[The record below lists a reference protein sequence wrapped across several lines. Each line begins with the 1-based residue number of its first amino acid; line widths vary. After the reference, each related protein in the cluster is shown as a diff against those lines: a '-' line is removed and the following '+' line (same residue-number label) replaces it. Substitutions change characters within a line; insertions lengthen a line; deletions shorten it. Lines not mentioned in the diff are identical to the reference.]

1 MSPRPAA
8 KTDDVD
14 VDAEPEAPQ
23 IPAKAE
29 KTLEATLEMS
39 NPPEAAATTD
49 EGSADG
55 AVVGTKRKAEDS
67 TFARDA
73 STEALP
79 ANGLQIDRT
88 EGPPGKSSVC
98 RVEGCDVVFS
108 TAHEC
113 RARACQKH
121 CSALFVRLKGAG
133 PDEHSRFCYQCHKF
147 HPMDNF
153 RGADGTLLPRHNCSQ
168 SQVQR
173 LERRKR
179 KDALKASKKMA
190 EALGLTH
197 PAQIHAVNLLGATNV
212 GQLLLANQVASQQDQ
227 LLALIGGGGMAGLGG
242 AGGGMAGLGGA
253 GGGMAG
259 LGGAGLG
266 AAGLGGAGGGMKG
279 LGGAGGGAAALGM
292 AGLGG
297 AGGGAA
303 ALLGGGETGS
313 LAQNVAAAQNVAVI
327 QQLLG
332 RQAGVGAA
340 QQQNVA
346 TIQQLL
352 GGQAGAP
359 QQNVATIQQ
368 LLGGHSGAP
377 QQNVAA
383 IQQLL
388 GGQAGVGAAQQNV
401 AAIQQLL
408 GGQAGVGAA
417 RPNVGQTPQQES
429 LYQALNQNPLSGQMS
444 QLDMLAAIQQQQQH
458 LAILNAVGGA
468 KGGAAGAQLSGLGG
482 QGGAGVSTTLDAAMQ
497 QEAMKQN
504 MMSHRASFLNMMS
517 GAQGGAQLGPIDAT
531 AGLHGPRGYGDYR
544 EGTPGTPGCGGYGTP
559 GTPGCGGYRTRE
571 ERESSQRIDGATGR
585 RRHQAS
591 EVNPLAY
598 IVRLR

>member
-29 KTLEATLEMS
+29 KALEATLEMS

-227 LLALIGGGGMAGLGG
+227 LLALIGGGGMTGLGG
-242 AGGGMAGLGGA
+242 AGGGMTGLGGA
-253 GGGMAG
+253 GG
-259 LGGAGLG
+259 
-266 AAGLGGAGGGMKG
+266 
-279 LGGAGGGAAALGM
+279 GM

-352 GGQAGAP
+352 GGHSGAP

-368 LLGGHSGAP
+368 LLGGQSGAA
-377 QQNVAA
+377 QQNVSA

-388 GGQAGVGAAQQNV
+388 GKQAGVGAAQQNV

-417 RPNVGQTPQQES
+417 QQNVGQTPQQES
-429 LYQALNQNPLSGQMS
+429 LYQALNQKPLSGQMS

-482 QGGAGVSTTLDAAMQ
+482 QGGAGVSTMLDAAMQ
-497 QEAMKQN
+497 QEAMKLN

-544 EGTPGTPGCGGYGTP
+544 EGLQGLQGVAGTAPGTKGSLLSGLMGQLGGEGTKP
-559 GTPGCGGYRTRE
+559 PK
-571 ERESSQRIDGATGR
+571 
-585 RRHQAS
+585 
-591 EVNPLAY
+591 
-598 IVRLR
+598 

>member
-8 KTDDVD
+8 KTNDVD

-55 AVVGTKRKAEDS
+55 AVVGTKRKAENS

-242 AGGGMAGLGGA
+242 AGGGM
-253 GGGMAG
+253 
-259 LGGAGLG
+259 
-266 AAGLGGAGGGMKG
+266 KG
-279 LGGAGGGAAALGM
+279 L
-292 AGLGG
+292 
-297 AGGGAA
+297 GGAA

-340 QQQNVA
+340 QQQNV
-346 TIQQLL
+346 
-352 GGQAGAP
+352 
-359 QQNVATIQQ
+359 
-368 LLGGHSGAP
+368 
-377 QQNVAA
+377 
-383 IQQLL
+383 
-388 GGQAGVGAAQQNV
+388 
-401 AAIQQLL
+401 
-408 GGQAGVGAA
+408 
-417 RPNVGQTPQQES
+417 GQTPQQES
-429 LYQALNQNPLSGQMS
+429 LYQAVNQKPLSGQMS

-544 EGTPGTPGCGGYGTP
+544 EGLQGLQGVAGTAPGTKGSLLSGLMGQLGGEGTKP
-559 GTPGCGGYRTRE
+559 PK
-571 ERESSQRIDGATGR
+571 
-585 RRHQAS
+585 
-591 EVNPLAY
+591 
-598 IVRLR
+598 

>member
-8 KTDDVD
+8 KTNDVD

-55 AVVGTKRKAEDS
+55 AVVGTKRKAENS

-242 AGGGMAGLGGA
+242 AGLGA
-253 GGGMAG
+253 
-259 LGGAGLG
+259 AGLG

-279 LGGAGGGAAALGM
+279 L
-292 AGLGG
+292 
-297 AGGGAA
+297 GGAA

-340 QQQNVA
+340 QQQNV
-346 TIQQLL
+346 
-352 GGQAGAP
+352 
-359 QQNVATIQQ
+359 
-368 LLGGHSGAP
+368 
-377 QQNVAA
+377 
-383 IQQLL
+383 
-388 GGQAGVGAAQQNV
+388 
-401 AAIQQLL
+401 
-408 GGQAGVGAA
+408 
-417 RPNVGQTPQQES
+417 GQTPQQES
-429 LYQALNQNPLSGQMS
+429 LYQAVNQKPLSGQMS

-544 EGTPGTPGCGGYGTP
+544 EGIQGLQGVAGTGLQGLQGVAGTAPGTKGSLLSGLMGQLGGEGTKP
-559 GTPGCGGYRTRE
+559 PK
-571 ERESSQRIDGATGR
+571 
-585 RRHQAS
+585 
-591 EVNPLAY
+591 
-598 IVRLR
+598 

>member
-8 KTDDVD
+8 KTDDVDVD

-29 KTLEATLEMS
+29 KALEATLEMS

-227 LLALIGGGGMAGLGG
+227 LLALLGGGGMAGLGG
-242 AGGGMAGLGGA
+242 AG
-253 GGGMAG
+253 
-259 LGGAGLG
+259 
-266 AAGLGGAGGGMKG
+266 
-279 LGGAGGGAAALGM
+279 
-292 AGLGG
+292 GG

-352 GGQAGAP
+352 GGQ
-359 QQNVATIQQ
+359 
-368 LLGGHSGAP
+368 S
-377 QQNVAA
+377 
-383 IQQLL
+383 
-388 GGQAGVGAAQQNV
+388 GVGAAQQNV

-417 RPNVGQTPQQES
+417 QPNVGQTPQQES
-429 LYQALNQNPLSGQMS
+429 LYQALNQKPLSGQMS

-482 QGGAGVSTTLDAAMQ
+482 QGGAGVSTMLDAAMQ
-497 QEAMKQN
+497 QEAMKLN

-517 GAQGGAQLGPIDAT
+517 GAQGGAQLGPVDAT
-531 AGLHGPRGYGDYR
+531 AGLQGPRGYGDYR
-544 EGTPGTPGCGGYGTP
+544 EGLQGLQGVAGTAPGTNGSLLSGLMGQLGGEGTKP
-559 GTPGCGGYRTRE
+559 PK
-571 ERESSQRIDGATGR
+571 
-585 RRHQAS
+585 
-591 EVNPLAY
+591 
-598 IVRLR
+598 

>member
-8 KTDDVD
+8 KTDDVDVD

-29 KTLEATLEMS
+29 KALEATLEMS

-79 ANGLQIDRT
+79 ANGLQIDRR

-227 LLALIGGGGMAGLGG
+227 LLALLGGGGLAGLGG
-242 AGGGMAGLGGA
+242 AAGVRLTFSTFGQADGCDELLEA
-253 GGGMAG
+253 VRRSQMSVGQAWE
-259 LGGAGLG
+259 LLG
-266 AAGLGGAGGGMKG
+266 ACASRSAFEGRL
-279 LGGAGGGAAALGM
+279 AALRA
-292 AGLGG
+292 AGVHASV
-297 AGGGAA
+297 AGP
-303 ALLGGGETGS
+303 EDE
-313 LAQNVAAAQNVAVI
+313 
-327 QQLLG
+327 
-332 RQAGVGAA
+332 AGVGD
-340 QQQNVA
+340 
-346 TIQQLL
+346 
-352 GGQAGAP
+352 
-359 QQNVATIQQ
+359 
-368 LLGGHSGAP
+368 
-377 QQNVAA
+377 
-383 IQQLL
+383 
-388 GGQAGVGAAQQNV
+388 GVGV
-401 AAIQQLL
+401 
-408 GGQAGVGAA
+408 
-417 RPNVGQTPQQES
+417 
-429 LYQALNQNPLSGQMS
+429 
-444 QLDMLAAIQQQQQH
+444 
-458 LAILNAVGGA
+458 
-468 KGGAAGAQLSGLGG
+468 
-482 QGGAGVSTTLDAAMQ
+482 
-497 QEAMKQN
+497 
-504 MMSHRASFLNMMS
+504 
-517 GAQGGAQLGPIDAT
+517 
-531 AGLHGPRGYGDYR
+531 
-544 EGTPGTPGCGGYGTP
+544 
-559 GTPGCGGYRTRE
+559 
-571 ERESSQRIDGATGR
+571 
-585 RRHQAS
+585 
-591 EVNPLAY
+591 
-598 IVRLR
+598 

>member
-242 AGGGMAGLGGA
+242 AGGGMAGLGG
-253 GGGMAG
+253 GGMAG
-259 LGGAGLG
+259 LS
-266 AAGLGGAGGGMKG
+266 
-279 LGGAGGGAAALGM
+279 GAGGGAAALGM
-292 AGLGG
+292 KGLGG

-352 GGQAGAP
+352 GGQ
-359 QQNVATIQQ
+359 
-368 LLGGHSGAP
+368 S
-377 QQNVAA
+377 
-383 IQQLL
+383 
-388 GGQAGVGAAQQNV
+388 GAAQQNV
-401 AAIQQLL
+401 SAIQQLL

-482 QGGAGVSTTLDAAMQ
+482 QGGAGVSTMLDAVMQ

-517 GAQGGAQLGPIDAT
+517 GAQGGAQGGAQLGPIDAT
-531 AGLHGPRGYGDYR
+531 AGLQGPRGYGDYR
-544 EGTPGTPGCGGYGTP
+544 EGLQGLQGVAGTAPGKNGSLLSGLMGQLGGEGTKP
-559 GTPGCGGYRTRE
+559 PK
-571 ERESSQRIDGATGR
+571 
-585 RRHQAS
+585 
-591 EVNPLAY
+591 
-598 IVRLR
+598 

>member
-29 KTLEATLEMS
+29 KALEATLEMS

-259 LGGAGLG
+259 LSGAGG
-266 AAGLGGAGGGMKG
+266 GMAGLGGAGGGMAG
-279 LGGAGGGAAALGM
+279 LGGAGGGMAGLGGAGGGM

-352 GGQAGAP
+352 GGQSGMGAA

-368 LLGGHSGAP
+368 LLGGQSGAA

-401 AAIQQLL
+401 
-408 GGQAGVGAA
+408 
-417 RPNVGQTPQQES
+417 GQTPQQES
-429 LYQALNQNPLSGQMS
+429 LYQALNQKPLSGQMS

-458 LAILNAVGGA
+458 LAILNAMGGA

-482 QGGAGVSTTLDAAMQ
+482 QGGAGVSTMLDAAMQ
-497 QEAMKQN
+497 QEAMKLN

-544 EGTPGTPGCGGYGTP
+544 EGLQGLQGVAGTAPGTKGSLLSGLMGQLGGEGTKP
-559 GTPGCGGYRTRE
+559 PK
-571 ERESSQRIDGATGR
+571 
-585 RRHQAS
+585 
-591 EVNPLAY
+591 
-598 IVRLR
+598 

>member
-352 GGQAGAP
+352 GGQSGAP

-368 LLGGHSGAP
+368 LLGGQSGAP

-531 AGLHGPRGYGDYR
+531 AGLQGPRGYGDYR
-544 EGTPGTPGCGGYGTP
+544 EGLQGLQGVAGTGLQGLQGVAGTAPGKNGSLLSGLMGQLGGEGTKP
-559 GTPGCGGYRTRE
+559 PK
-571 ERESSQRIDGATGR
+571 
-585 RRHQAS
+585 
-591 EVNPLAY
+591 
-598 IVRLR
+598 

>member
-29 KTLEATLEMS
+29 KALEATLEMS

-227 LLALIGGGGMAGLGG
+227 LLALIGGGGMTGLGGAGGGMTGLGG

-253 GGGMAG
+253 GG
-259 LGGAGLG
+259 
-266 AAGLGGAGGGMKG
+266 
-279 LGGAGGGAAALGM
+279 GM

-352 GGQAGAP
+352 GGQSGMGAA

-368 LLGGHSGAP
+368 LLGGQSGAA
-377 QQNVAA
+377 QQNVSA

-401 AAIQQLL
+401 
-408 GGQAGVGAA
+408 
-417 RPNVGQTPQQES
+417 GQTPQQES
-429 LYQALNQNPLSGQMS
+429 LYQALNQKPLSGQMS

-482 QGGAGVSTTLDAAMQ
+482 QGGAGVSTMLDAAMQ
-497 QEAMKQN
+497 QEAMKLN

-517 GAQGGAQLGPIDAT
+517 GAQGGAQGGAQLGPIDAT

-544 EGTPGTPGCGGYGTP
+544 EGLQGLQGVAGTAPGTKGSLLSGLMGQLGGEGTKP
-559 GTPGCGGYRTRE
+559 PK
-571 ERESSQRIDGATGR
+571 
-585 RRHQAS
+585 
-591 EVNPLAY
+591 
-598 IVRLR
+598 

>member
-259 LGGAGLG
+259 LGGGG
-266 AAGLGGAGGGMKG
+266 MAGLGGGGMAG
-279 LGGAGGGAAALGM
+279 LSGAGGGAAALGM
-292 AGLGG
+292 KGLGG

-340 QQQNVA
+340 PQQNVATIQQLLGGQSGAPQQNVA

-352 GGQAGAP
+352 GGQAGAA
-359 QQNVATIQQ
+359 QQNV
-368 LLGGHSGAP
+368 S
-377 QQNVAA
+377 A

-401 AAIQQLL
+401 
-408 GGQAGVGAA
+408 
-417 RPNVGQTPQQES
+417 GQTPQQES
-429 LYQALNQNPLSGQMS
+429 LYQAVNQKPLSGQMS

-482 QGGAGVSTTLDAAMQ
+482 QGGAGVSTMLDAVMQ

-517 GAQGGAQLGPIDAT
+517 GAQGGAQGGAQLGPIDAT
-531 AGLHGPRGYGDYR
+531 AGLQGPRGYGDYR
-544 EGTPGTPGCGGYGTP
+544 EGLQGLQGVAGTAPGKNGSLLSGLMGQLGGEGTKP
-559 GTPGCGGYRTRE
+559 PK
-571 ERESSQRIDGATGR
+571 
-585 RRHQAS
+585 
-591 EVNPLAY
+591 
-598 IVRLR
+598 

>member
-259 LGGAGLG
+259 LGGGG
-266 AAGLGGAGGGMKG
+266 MAGLGGGGMAG
-279 LGGAGGGAAALGM
+279 LSGAGGGAAALGM
-292 AGLGG
+292 KGLGG

-352 GGQAGAP
+352 GGQSGAP

-368 LLGGHSGAP
+368 LLGGQSGAP
-377 QQNVAA
+377 QQNVATIQQLLGGQAGAAQQNVSA

-401 AAIQQLL
+401 
-408 GGQAGVGAA
+408 
-417 RPNVGQTPQQES
+417 GQTPQQES
-429 LYQALNQNPLSGQMS
+429 LYQAVNQKPLSGQMS

-482 QGGAGVSTTLDAAMQ
+482 QGGAGVSTMLDAVMQ

-517 GAQGGAQLGPIDAT
+517 GAQGGAQGGAQLGPIDAT
-531 AGLHGPRGYGDYR
+531 AGLQGPRGYGDYR
-544 EGTPGTPGCGGYGTP
+544 EGLQGLQGVAGTAPGKNGSLLSGLMGQLGGEGTKP
-559 GTPGCGGYRTRE
+559 PK
-571 ERESSQRIDGATGR
+571 
-585 RRHQAS
+585 
-591 EVNPLAY
+591 
-598 IVRLR
+598 